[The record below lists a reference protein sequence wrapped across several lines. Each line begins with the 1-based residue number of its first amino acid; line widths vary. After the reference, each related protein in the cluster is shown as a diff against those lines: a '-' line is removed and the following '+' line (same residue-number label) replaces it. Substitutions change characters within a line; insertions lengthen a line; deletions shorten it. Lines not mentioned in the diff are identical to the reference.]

1 MSLPYEVQ
9 RRGMAKWD
17 GNVCIKFASLFLEC
31 KGSGSLMQCA
41 PTDTDFDVRAPPQ
54 HQG

>member
-17 GNVCIKFASLFLEC
+17 GNVCIKFVSLFLDC
-31 KGSGSLMQCA
+31 KKSDPLLLCA
-41 PTDTDFDVRAPPQ
+41 TYR
-54 HQG
+54 H